1 MNTVEVKITDDIKVG
16 GNNPCFIIAEV
27 GQNHQGDIEIA
38 KKLIKAAKDAGA
50 NCVKFQKTCLKEK
63 FTKKYLDKPYN
74 NPNSWGQTY
83 GDHKRHL
90 EFSESQYRELF
101 KYAHEIGI
109 LCTASAMDMVS
120 FDFLVNMKVPFIK
133 IGSGDSNNLLF
144 LKYAASKK
152 IPLII
157 STGMVDKTAVKT
169 IYDIISAQHMQFCL
183 LHCISAY
190 PVPFEDC
197 NLTVIKDYKNTFDVP
212 IGYSGQEL
220 GTAVALAAVALGAKV
235 LEKHITMDKT
245 MKGTDHI
252 CSLTPA
258 EFQQLVRDVRVI
270 EKGLGTPIKK
280 VVTSEIPCIDKLQ
293 KSLVMG
299 CTKNKGEILYPG
311 DVKIK
316 VAEPKG
322 LNALHFEE
330 VIYKTLVYDKKED
343 EPLNEGD
350 FC

>member
-1 MNTVEVKITDDIKVG
+1 MGEVRITDDVKIG
-16 GNNPCFIIAEV
+16 GGNPCFIIAEV

-38 KKLIKAAKDAGA
+38 KKLIKAAKEAGA
-50 NCVKFQKTCLKEK
+50 SCVKFQKTCLTEK
-63 FTKKYLDKPYN
+63 FTKKYLERSYD
-74 NPNSWGQTY
+74 NPNSWGKTY
-83 GDHKRHL
+83 GEHKRHL
-90 EFSESQYRELF
+90 EFSEEQYRELF
-101 KYAHEIGI
+101 RYANEVGI
-109 LCTASAMDMVS
+109 LFTASAMDMVS
-120 FDFLVNMKVPFIK
+120 FDFLVNLKVPFIK

-157 STGMVDKTAVKT
+157 STGMVDKEAVKT
-169 IYDIISAQHMQFCL
+169 IYEIISAQHKRFCL

-190 PVPFEDC
+190 PVPYEDV
-197 NLTVIKDYKNTFDVP
+197 NLTVLQDYMKTFDIP
-212 IGYSGQEL
+212 IGFSGQEL
-220 GTAVALAAVALGAKV
+220 GTAVPLAAVALGAKV
-235 LEKHITMDKT
+235 IEKHITLDKT
-245 MKGTDHI
+245 MKGTDHV
-252 CSLTPA
+252 CSLTPP
-258 EFQQLVRDVRVI
+258 EFAQLVRDVRVI
-270 EKGLGTPIKK
+270 EAALGNPIKK

-299 CTKNKGEILYPG
+299 CTKNRGEILYPG

-343 EPLNEGD
+343 EPLNKGD

>member
-1 MNTVEVKITDDIKVG
+1 MLEVKITEDIRIG
-16 GNNPCFIIAEV
+16 GKNPCFIIAEV
-27 GQNHQGDIEIA
+27 GQNHQGDIEVA

-50 NCVKFQKTCLKEK
+50 NCVKFQKTCLNEK
-63 FTKKYLDKPYN
+63 FTKKYLEKPYDS
-74 NPNSWGQTY
+74 PNSWGKTY
-83 GDHKRHL
+83 GEHKRHL

-101 KYAHEIGI
+101 KYAQEVGI
-109 LCTASAMDMVS
+109 LFTASAMDMVS
-120 FDFLVNMKVPFIK
+120 FDFLVNIKVPFIK

-157 STGMVDKTAVKT
+157 STGMVDKQAVKT
-169 IYDIISAQHMQFCL
+169 IYDIIAAQHKQFCL

-197 NLTVIKDYKNTFDVP
+197 NLTVLQDYKNTFDIPV
-212 IGYSGQEL
+212 GYSGQEV
-220 GTAVALAAVALGAKV
+220 GTAVALGAIALGAKV
-235 LEKHITMDKT
+235 LEKHITLDKGLR
-245 MKGTDHI
+245 GTDHV
-252 CSLTPA
+252 CSLTPT

-270 EKGLGTPIKK
+270 EASLGTPIKK

-322 LNALHFEE
+322 LNALHFED

>member
-1 MNTVEVKITDDIKVG
+1 MVEVKITDDVKIG

-50 NCVKFQKTCLKEK
+50 SCVKFQKTCLKEK
-63 FTKKYLDKPYN
+63 FTKKYLERPYK
-74 NPNSWGQTY
+74 NPNSWGETY
-83 GDHKRHL
+83 GDHKKHL
-90 EFSESQYRELF
+90 EFSETQYRELF
-101 KYAHEIGI
+101 KYAHEVGI

-120 FDFLVNMKVPFIK
+120 FDFLVNMKVPFVK

-144 LKYAASKK
+144 LKYAASKN

-169 IYDIISAQHMQFCL
+169 IYDIVSAQHKRFCL

-190 PVPFEDC
+190 PVPYEDC
-197 NLTVIKDYKNTFDVP
+197 NLTVIQDYKKTFDIP
-212 IGYSGQEL
+212 IGYSGQEV
-220 GTAVALAAVALGAKV
+220 GTAVGLASVALGAKI
-235 LEKHITMDKT
+235 LEKHITLDKT
-245 MKGTDHI
+245 MKGTDHV

-258 EFQQLVRDVRVI
+258 EFKQLVRDVRVI
-270 EKGLGTPIKK
+270 EAGLGTPIKK

-322 LNALHFEE
+322 LNALHFED

-343 EPLNEGD
+343 EPLNDGD

>member
-1 MNTVEVKITDDIKVG
+1 MGEVKITGDIKIG
-16 GNNPCFIIAEV
+16 GDNPCFIIAEV

-38 KKLIKAAKDAGA
+38 KKLIKAAKEAGA
-50 NCVKFQKTCLKEK
+50 SCVKFQKTCLKEK
-63 FTKKYLDKPYN
+63 FTNKYLERPYDN
-74 NPNSWGQTY
+74 SNSWGKTY

-90 EFSESQYRELF
+90 EFSEAQYRELF
-101 KYAHEIGI
+101 KYAQEVGI
-109 LCTASAMDMVS
+109 PFTASAMDMVS
-120 FDFLVNMKVPFIK
+120 FDFLVNLKVPFIK

-144 LKYAASKK
+144 LKYAASKMV
-152 IPLII
+152 PLII
-157 STGMVDKTAVKT
+157 STGMVDKSAVKT
-169 IYDIISAQHMQFCL
+169 IYDIVSANHKRFCL

-197 NLTVIKDYKNTFDVP
+197 NLTVLQDYKNTFDVP
-212 IGYSGQEL
+212 VGYSGQEL

-235 LEKHITMDKT
+235 LEKHITLDKT
-245 MKGTDHI
+245 MKGTDHV

-258 EFQQLVRDVRVI
+258 EFKQLIKDVRVI
-270 EKGLGTPIKK
+270 EASLGTPIKK

-299 CTKNKGEILYPG
+299 CTKNRGEILYPG
-311 DVKIK
+311 DVKI
-316 VAEPKG
+316 
-322 LNALHFEE
+322 
-330 VIYKTLVYDKKED
+330 KKED